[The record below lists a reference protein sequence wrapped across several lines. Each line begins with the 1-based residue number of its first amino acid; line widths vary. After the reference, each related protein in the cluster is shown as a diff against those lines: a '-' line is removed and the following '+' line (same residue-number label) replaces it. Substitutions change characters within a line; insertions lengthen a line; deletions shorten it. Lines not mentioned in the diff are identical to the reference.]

1 LPTGLRWAAAS
12 SSPPASDGSVAGENY
27 IGLMS
32 GTSVDGV
39 DAVLADF
46 GAPSLR
52 TIAAAHVAFPASLR
66 RELNSLQRSGPDEI
80 HRAALAG
87 NALMDCCA
95 EAVDAVR
102 AQAGLAVRSIA
113 AIGLHGQTVRHRPDL
128 GYTTQL
134 ANPARLAEITGITVV
149 ADFRSRD
156 VAAGGQGAPLVPALH
171 AALFAAGDRHRAVV
185 NLGGIANVTDLPPG
199 GTVRGFDTGPGN
211 TLLDAWCERHTGEPF
226 DRDGTWGTTG
236 AVIAELLRAL
246 KADPYFALAPPKSTG
261 RDRFHLEWL
270 DRHVALLQTQPRPV
284 DVQRTLLALTAE
296 TIADAIAA
304 HCGGAREILACGGG
318 ANNPALMHELETEL
332 GTLRLVTTA
341 TLGVPV
347 KQVEALAFAWLARE
361 ALARRAGNL
370 PAVTGAR
377 GPRVLGAVYAA

>member
-1 LPTGLRWAAAS
+1 
-12 SSPPASDGSVAGENY
+12 
-27 IGLMS
+27 MS

-46 GAPSLR
+46 SGSPLR
-52 TIAAAHVAFPASLR
+52 TIAAAHIAFPDSLR
-66 RELNSLQRSGPDEI
+66 RELNALQRSGPDEI

-95 EAVDAVR
+95 AAVAAVR
-102 AQAGLAVRSIA
+102 GKAGLAVRSVA
-113 AIGLHGQTVRHRPDL
+113 AIGLHGQTLRHRPDL
-128 GYTTQL
+128 GYTIQL
-134 ANPARLAEITGITVV
+134 ANPARLAEMTGITVV

-171 AALFAAGDRHRAVV
+171 ASLFATTDRHRVVV

-211 TLLDAWCERHTGEPF
+211 TLLDAWCERHTGEAF
-226 DRDGTWGTTG
+226 DRDGAWGASG
-236 AVIAELLRAL
+236 AVVDELLRAL
-246 KADPYFALAPPKSTG
+246 KADSYFALAPPKSTG

-270 DRHVALLQTQPRPV
+270 ERRTALLQEPPRPV

-296 TIADAIAA
+296 TVAEAIAL
-304 HCGGAREILACGGG
+304 HCAGAREILACGGG
-318 ANNPALMHELETEL
+318 ANNSALMRELEAA
-332 GTLRLVTTA
+332 LRPLPLITTA
-341 TLGVPV
+341 TLGVPLD
-347 KQVEALAFAWLARE
+347 QVEALAFAWLARE
-361 ALARRAGNL
+361 TLARRAGNL